1 MSQPSSESLTQ
12 QRAPPGPA
20 AAAESSPVV
29 RASFSMQGFM
39 AGWMQC
45 RHVADYLARF
55 AASDRFDP
63 ERLTT
68 RLSTYLNEA
77 LELVFRS
84 APGPG
89 QLVVTIH
96 RRHDHLQV
104 TLACPVTADD
114 RMRRSVRRASGAEA
128 AANYRRGLVDLL
140 RPADDGHAPPARE
153 DPDAWEA
160 DAGLLELVAL
170 HGIILALD
178 DDDNADDADNAG
190 DAGDDVTVALH
201 MTIPHE

>member
-1 MSQPSSESLTQ
+1 MSQSTSDPSPQ

-20 AAAESSPVV
+20 AAADPDASPVV

-39 AGWMQC
+39 DGWMHC

-68 RLSTYLNEA
+68 RLSNYLNEA

-96 RRHDHLQV
+96 RKHDRLEV
-104 TLACPVTADD
+104 TLACPVPVDD
-114 RMRRSVRRASGAEA
+114 RLRRSVRRATEAEA
-128 AANYRRGLVDLL
+128 AANYRRGFAELVRRGDVGA
-140 RPADDGHAPPARE
+140 RPASE
-153 DPDAWEA
+153 DPDEWEA

-170 HGIILALD
+170 HGITLALSRV
-178 DDDNADDADNAG
+178 ADDA
-190 DAGDDVTVALH
+190 VVLH
-201 MTIPHE
+201 MTVPHE

>member
-1 MSQPSSESLTQ
+1 MSQPTSDPSPQ

-20 AAAESSPVV
+20 AAVDLDSSPVV
-29 RASFSMQGFM
+29 RASFSMRGFM
-39 AGWMQC
+39 DGWMHC

-55 AASDRFDP
+55 AASDRYDP

-68 RLSTYLNEA
+68 RLSNYLNEA

-89 QLVVTIH
+89 QLIVAIY
-96 RRHDHLQV
+96 RQHDRLEV

-114 RMRRSVRRASGAEA
+114 RMRRSVRRATEAEA
-128 AANYRRGLVDLL
+128 AANYRRGFVDLV
-140 RPADDGHAPPARE
+140 RPGDGGRAPPASE
-153 DPDAWEA
+153 DPDEWEA

-170 HGIILALD
+170 HGITLALSSVAD
-178 DDDNADDADNAG
+178 DVDNA
-190 DAGDDVTVALH
+190 VTLH
-201 MTIPHE
+201 MTVPHE